1 MAFSSQSP
9 QRSLH
14 PPDLHVHL
22 TRLRKALTCSLCNQI
37 FQKPVCYNC
46 NHHFC
51 QSCLLESMEVLS
63 ACPKCKQP
71 AVACQARSAPDMY
84 ELVSIFQAL
93 EASAGPIV
101 ANSEGSQLENVFD
114 ARDVSFDVKTEDVC
128 TLKRQRL
135 CEIQGQVFCAV
146 TCKIE
151 SENRRDDSLATP
163 CRGVFPASKRI
174 KVPCPPVMT
183 DRNGALDENSDEKV
197 GASIQISS
205 CGQHE
210 CSDNP
215 QSKNEAKN
223 LCSSN
228 HSVERVEVGN
238 GAPYHLSN
246 GHPMQNQPD
255 TTEVCPANGKKQ
267 HTEGNER
274 PTDVFPRADDNMQKV
289 TCAFCHKS
297 DSQVAG
303 PMFHYKDGV
312 FVNGSRR
319 SGQVLDVHKN
329 CAEWA
334 PGVYFVEDVAK
345 NIPQEIARGNKI
357 KCHVC
362 GLKGAVLG
370 CYVKR
375 CRKSFHYPCAHT
387 LPCRWDD
394 GNFLVLCPEHVS
406 SRFPDEG
413 STGSSS
419 KTINQFCKEEK
430 VKPVVLDA
438 NGSDS
443 LLNTALSASSID
455 AYIPKLP
462 SELGGCNDEPLRQF
476 PGSRW
481 VLCASGLGHKANDL
495 LATFASFFHL
505 TVEKMWSSSVTHLI
519 VGTDEVGAARRTFK
533 YLMANLEG
541 KWILKID
548 WLSACMAANRYVNEE
563 LYEINLDIHGLIG
576 GPRHARGMAIAKVQ
590 RLFED
595 LKFYL
600 LGEFAA
606 AYRADLEAIV
616 TAAGGLVLSK
626 IPNSRDRVTK
636 GFVILI
642 YMKDMC
648 PGTTIGFGDDLNKTR
663 LNEARSLAETIGA
676 KVAGHTWILD
686 SVAAYEMHPFE

>member
-1 MAFSSQSP
+1 MQLKNTKSTAF
-9 QRSLH
+9 
-14 PPDLHVHL
+14 
-22 TRLRKALTCSLCNQI
+22 
-37 FQKPVCYNC
+37 
-46 NHHFC
+46 
-51 QSCLLESMEVLS
+51 
-63 ACPKCKQP
+63 
-71 AVACQARSAPDMY
+71 
-84 ELVSIFQAL
+84 
-93 EASAGPIV
+93 
-101 ANSEGSQLENVFD
+101 
-114 ARDVSFDVKTEDVC
+114 
-128 TLKRQRL
+128 
-135 CEIQGQVFCAV
+135 
-146 TCKIE
+146 
-151 SENRRDDSLATP
+151 
-163 CRGVFPASKRI
+163 
-174 KVPCPPVMT
+174 
-183 DRNGALDENSDEKV
+183 SDEKV